1 MEKLQILPRGIT
13 TSSTHEAGDSF
24 NLVNLRPKNGT
35 LQPVTPRVI
44 VTELDAY
51 YDRIFNH
58 QLPSGQSILIG
69 TSGNSVYSDIDNS
82 ATLESDSLPGPS
94 FAIEQIGNII
104 SILCEDSICYM
115 VWNGTSYN
123 YLGQLPD
130 IPVIE
135 FKGVNAA
142 TDISGTYAS
151 EYGAGTTTLDNLKQ
165 RTIALVSKL
174 IETSAETDRM
184 FYDSFFVRYA
194 YRLFDGSYIKH
205 SSPILFC
212 PADHYTDMKTAF
224 LSVNA
229 GTQVISSTSY
239 VTIKRFKL
247 GIKVDTSFLSTWED
261 IIQSVDIFIS
271 PATGLSAVENTTIED
286 EAIPEGSP
294 TAFPINK
301 YTNESVFNSIKSES
315 RFYNVVSLEHTAN
328 NFNFPASDAHRAKLT
343 SLPFNENLPDDAL
356 FSHHKT
362 GAKNGYTYNSRLHVN
377 DLKVTMFKGFPLS
390 MFKIKGDYM
399 GESYLLS
406 DVEKYA
412 IKVYFNDPSINP
424 VEVIV
429 NNDQFSAGGSA
440 GEAAISWFLSYPD
453 SRAIRME
460 LYSRIYDSVAL
471 TYIWEKTHTWNLIP
485 HDILN
490 LAYHLN
496 WMVNIGI
503 VVGEVVDTQVE
514 STSSYARENQLRVS
528 ETNNP
533 FLLNR
538 AYDFDS
544 KILNIRSN
552 TIQSSDY
559 SQFPLY
565 VLTNNKIYAGQIGS
579 GNVAYS
585 NFVITSNQQPVS
597 PVVAITPWGVVYV
610 TKRGLKVIG
619 DSGLL
624 TEKNE
629 ESKRELFFTAL
640 SQPGDPF
647 YSSITEDLKQTL
659 KASDLMMCYDFTE
672 DELLV
677 RSKASNYTFV
687 ISREGMY
694 VSDEKFTL
702 IVENKPVLHVAESV
716 QGDEI
721 GIGDSFSG
729 GTLACILTDQDDD
742 YEDGK
747 IKGFVVTPLT
757 YNVNYDQAVESI
769 PPGFELPTFRNVI
782 TIANGGLDMFIN
794 SRLWLQE
801 GEEGPAIYDQSYN
814 VIFSNDGSSQIEAVY
829 VKLVDITTVQGL
841 TTIKDYTQGSE
852 SAKVALTTRP
862 LDFGTTLFKRLERAL
877 IRCRLIDAFYIR
889 AMLHASNDGENF
901 VAVKGFMLNNKT
913 IGTSQVKPNN
923 FKDIDLGMCP
933 TKYKYYSVSLSGI
946 CDEKSRIEMIE
957 AEVTQEYNNDKIR

>member
-35 LQPVTPRVI
+35 LQPVPPRLI
-44 VTELDAY
+44 VTELNAY

-58 QLPSGQSILIG
+58 QLPSGRSILIG
-69 TSGNSVYSDIDNS
+69 TFGNSVYSDIDNS
-82 ATLESDSLPGPS
+82 AILESDSLPGPS

-184 FYDSFFVRYA
+184 FYDSFFIRYA

-212 PADHYTDMKTAF
+212 PADHYTDMKTAY

-229 GTQVISSTSY
+229 GTEVISSTSY

-247 GIKVDTSFLSTWED
+247 GIKVDTSFLTAWED
-261 IIQSVDIFIS
+261 IIQSVDVFIS

-294 TAFPINK
+294 TAFSINK

-315 RFYNVVSLEHTAN
+315 RFYHVVSLEHTAN

-399 GESYLLS
+399 GESDLLS

-429 NNDQFSAGGSA
+429 NNDQFSTGGST
-440 GEAAISWFLSYPD
+440 GEGAISWFLSYPD

-460 LYSRIYDSVAL
+460 LYSRIYDSVGL
-471 TYIWEKTHTWNLIP
+471 VYTWEKTHTWNLVA

-503 VVGEVVDTQVE
+503 VGGEVVDTQVE
-514 STSSYARENQLRVS
+514 STSSYTRENQLRVS

-559 SQFPLY
+559 GQFPLY
-565 VLTNNKIYAGQIGS
+565 VLTNNKIYAGQIGI

-597 PVVAITPWGVVYV
+597 PVVAITPYGVVYV
-610 TKRGLKVIG
+610 TKRGLKIIG

-640 SQPGDPF
+640 LQQGDPF

-694 VSDEKFTL
+694 ISDEKFTL
-702 IVENKPVLHVAESV
+702 IVENNPVLHVANSTDNSV
-716 QGDEI
+716 A
-721 GIGDSFSG
+721 IGDDYMG
-729 GTLACILTDQDDD
+729 GIFACILTDQDDD
-742 YEDGK
+742 YEEGK
-747 IKGFVVTPLT
+747 IKGYVVTPLT
-757 YNVNYDQAVESI
+757 YSTNYQDAVDNT
-769 PPGFELPTFRNVI
+769 PDGFALPTDRNIRTVV
-782 TIANGGLDMFIN
+782 GSGLFPGA
-794 SRLWLQE
+794 RLWLQE
-801 GEEGPAIYDQSYN
+801 TAETCQLYDESYDL
-814 VIFSNDGSSQIEAVY
+814 IIENDGEYLIEAVY
-829 VKLVDITTVQGL
+829 IKLVDITEVTGL

-877 IRCRLIDAFYIR
+877 IRCKLIDAFYIR

-901 VAVKGFMLNNKT
+901 VAIKGLMLNNKT
-913 IGTSQVKPNN
+913 IGTSTAKPNN
-923 FKDIDLGMCP
+923 YKDIDLGMCP
-933 TKYKYYSVSLSGI
+933 TKYKYYSVSLSGV
-946 CDEKSRIEMIE
+946 CDEKSRIDMIE

>member
-13 TSSTHEAGDSF
+13 TSSTHEVGDSF

-35 LQPVTPRVI
+35 LQPVPPRLI

-58 QLPSGQSILIG
+58 QLPSGRSILIG

-94 FAIEQIGNII
+94 FAIEQIGNTI

-184 FYDSFFVRYA
+184 FYDSFFIRYA

-224 LSVNA
+224 LSVNT
-229 GTQVISSTSY
+229 GTQVISPTSY

-247 GIKVDTSFLSTWED
+247 GIKVDTSFLSAWED
-261 IIQSVDIFIS
+261 IIQSVDVFIS

-315 RFYNVVSLEHTAN
+315 RFYHVVSLEHTAN
-328 NFNFPASDAHRAKLT
+328 DFNFPASDAHRAKLT

-399 GESYLLS
+399 GESDLLS

-471 TYIWEKTHTWNLIP
+471 TYTWEKTHTWNLAP

-496 WMVNIGI
+496 WMVNIRI
-503 VVGEVVDTQVE
+503 VGGEVVDTQVE
-514 STSSYARENQLRVS
+514 STSSYTRENQLRVS

-559 SQFPLY
+559 GQFPLY

-659 KASDLMMCYDFTE
+659 KSSDLMMCYDFTE

-694 VSDEKFTL
+694 ISDEIFTL
-702 IVENKPVLHVAESV
+702 IVDNNPVLHVANSTDNSV
-716 QGDEI
+716 A
-721 GIGDSFSG
+721 IGDDYMG
-729 GTLACILTDQDDD
+729 GIFACILTDQDDD
-742 YEDGK
+742 YEEGK
-747 IKGFVVTPLT
+747 IKGYVVTPLT
-757 YNVNYDQAVESI
+757 YSTNYQDAVDNT
-769 PPGFELPTFRNVI
+769 PDGFALPTDRNIRTVV
-782 TIANGGLDMFIN
+782 GSGLFPGA
-794 SRLWLQE
+794 RLWLQE
-801 GEEGPAIYDQSYN
+801 TAETRQLYDESYDL
-814 VIFSNDGSSQIEAVY
+814 IIENDGEYLIEAVY
-829 VKLVDITTVQGL
+829 IKLVDITEVTGL

-852 SAKVALTTRP
+852 SAKIALTTRP
-862 LDFGTTLFKRLERAL
+862 INFGTTLFKRLERAL
-877 IRCRLIDAFYIR
+877 IRCKLIDAFYIR

-901 VAVKGFMLNNKT
+901 VAIKGFMLNNKT
-913 IGTSQVKPNN
+913 IGTSQAKPNN

-933 TKYKYYSVSLSGI
+933 TKYKYYSVSLSGV
-946 CDEKSRIEMIE
+946 CDEKSRIDMIE